1 MRLIA
6 SGDGQSSR
14 RRPLARGLGLAGG
27 GKPTRVMAFDARRV
41 FAYMSCSPTFE
52 DTTVPDLLVEIKD
65 SIATLTF
72 NRPEARNALSLEL
85 RAMLRDALQVIEYDP
100 AVRCVVLQGA
110 GENFMAGGDVKSMAT
125 KLDQTSDKLRAEFMN
140 RIHDLHPI
148 MYTMRRM
155 GKPIIASVAGAAAGA
170 GVSMALAAD
179 LVIAADNAFFT
190 LAYCHIGTSPDGS
203 ASFHLPRAVGMKKA
217 MEIALLGDR
226 FDAPSA
232 AAMGMINFVV
242 PAAELAAE
250 TTKLA
255 QRLARGPTHVYG
267 NTKRLL
273 YRSLENEFEA
283 QLQLEAETFAD
294 CAIRADFRE
303 GVSAFVEKR
312 KAKFTGT

>member
-1 MRLIA
+1 M
-6 SGDGQSSR
+6 
-14 RRPLARGLGLAGG
+14 
-27 GKPTRVMAFDARRV
+27 
-41 FAYMSCSPTFE
+41 
-52 DTTVPDLLVEIKD
+52 PDLLVEIKD

-85 RAMLRDALQVIEYDP
+85 RAMLRDALQAIEYDP
-100 AVRCVVLQGA
+100 AVRCVVMQGA
-110 GENFMAGGDVKSMAT
+110 GDNFMAGGDVKSMAT
-125 KLDQTSDKLRAEFMN
+125 KLEQPSAQLRAQFMN

-203 ASFHLPRAVGMKKA
+203 ASFYLPRAVGMKKA

-226 FDAPSA
+226 YDAASA

-242 PAAELAAE
+242 PAADLAAE
-250 TTKLA
+250 TSKLA

-273 YRSLENEFEA
+273 NRSLENEFEA

-294 CAIRADFRE
+294 CAVRADFRE
-303 GVSAFVEKR
+303 GVTAFIEKR
-312 KAKFTGT
+312 KTKFTGN